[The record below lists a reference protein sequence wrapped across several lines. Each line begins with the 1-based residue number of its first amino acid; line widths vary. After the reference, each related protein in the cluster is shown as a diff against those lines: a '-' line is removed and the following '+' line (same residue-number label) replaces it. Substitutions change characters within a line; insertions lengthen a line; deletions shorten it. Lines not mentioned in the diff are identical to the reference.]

1 MKSGSVYVL
10 ERHTGWVSKVW
21 EEIKCTMRQ
30 GAEGS
35 GKTNASG
42 WHGAEIEEEGERL
55 NIEERRDREI
65 REEDACRGE
74 ER

>member
-30 GAEGS
+30 RAKGS

-55 NIEERRDREI
+55 
-65 REEDACRGE
+65 RGE
-74 ER
+74 IEI